1 MILDKYENK
10 DLYVGIHPLFAK
22 CFEFADEYI
31 KNPVPAGTYEIVG
44 RDLYV
49 MVQDSKTKTQGFLET
64 HNKYI
69 DIQMIIDGE
78 EMVYCDWKDK
88 LETAEPYNP
97 EKDREFFKDGKDKIE
112 FVFTGGEFAI
122 FFPHDAHKPAMIF
135 GDEQTICK
143 KLVFKVKI

>member
-49 MVQDSKTKTQGFLET
+49 MVQESKTKTQGFIATGRISLKLQSLTILKRIVNFLRMEKTKLNLYLLAANSRFSFPTT
-64 HNKYI
+64 HI
-69 DIQMIIDGE
+69 SLQ
-78 EMVYCDWKDK
+78 
-88 LETAEPYNP
+88 
-97 EKDREFFKDGKDKIE
+97 
-112 FVFTGGEFAI
+112 
-122 FFPHDAHKPAMIF
+122 
-135 GDEQTICK
+135 
-143 KLVFKVKI
+143 